1 MALVERLITAYLV
14 RAAVIL
20 MPWWDL
26 GSGIAFSAAALLSL
40 ASARGRWRPIP
51 VDLALWSGFAAI
63 AASALWTSAPSFET
77 LLRWSPLIYIP
88 LAMRR
93 QHRAW
98 SGGLIV
104 GGILLALGL
113 LGNGIVQ
120 SIKAES
126 LRPFLYRDFA
136 EFAHQH
142 SYLTLYLG
150 LAAVAL
156 SADSWFP
163 PALRRL
169 TLLLFALVVLLAGSR
184 MGIAAVSVGALW
196 WYLGR
201 TTLRAVLPKVLAACA
216 LIAVFLVIL
225 PSERGMGK
233 FLNADPYWATGSVD
247 SRVVQAKAAW
257 RLIEQQPLFGYGID
271 RVQPELDRV
280 YREWNYRF
288 GIKRQLNVHNQFLQ
302 LWVGIGLLGMGIW
315 LIGLA
320 YCAIKLNWNRGTQA
334 LAITVLL
341 LLLTESMLERAMGIV
356 LVASAIYHS
365 LPRGLGKVS
374 GRRA

>member
-26 GSGIAFSAAALLSL
+26 GSGIAFAAAALLSL
-40 ASARGRWRPIP
+40 ASARGRWRPLP

-77 LLRWSPLIYIP
+77 LLRWSPLIYLP

-98 SGGLIV
+98 SGGLIA

-150 LAAVAL
+150 LAAAAL
-156 SADSWFP
+156 SADTWFP
-163 PALRRL
+163 PALRKAM
-169 TLLLFALVVLLAGSR
+169 LLLFALVVLLAGSR

-201 TTLRAVLPKVLAACA
+201 TTLRAVLPKVLAAGA

-225 PSERGMGK
+225 PSERGLGK
-233 FLNADPYWATGSVD
+233 FLKADPYWATGSVD

-257 RLIEQQPLFGYGID
+257 RLIEEQPLLGYGVD

-320 YCAIKLNWNRGTQA
+320 YCAIKLNWNRGAQA

-365 LPRGLGKVS
+365 LPRGLGKVL

>member
-1 MALVERLITAYLV
+1 MAPVERLITAYLV

-26 GSGIAFSAAALLSL
+26 GSGIAFAAAALLSL
-40 ASARGRWRPIP
+40 ASARGRWRPLH

-77 LLRWSPLIYIP
+77 LLRWSPLIYMP

-98 SGGLIV
+98 SGGLIA
-104 GGILLALGL
+104 GGILLTLGL

-126 LRPFLYRDFA
+126 LSPFLYRDFA

-142 SYLTLYLG
+142 SYLTLYLA
-150 LAAVAL
+150 LAAAAL
-156 SADSWFP
+156 SADTWFP

-169 TLLLFALVVLLAGSR
+169 ALLLFALVVLLAGSR
-184 MGIAAVSVGALW
+184 VGIAAVALGALW

-201 TTLRAVLPKVLAACA
+201 TTLLAILPKVLAVCA
-216 LIAVFLVIL
+216 LIALFLVVL
-225 PSERGMGK
+225 PSERGLGK
-233 FLNADPYWATGSVD
+233 FLKADPYWATGSVD

-257 RLIEQQPLFGYGID
+257 RLIKRQPLLGYGVD

-302 LWVGIGLLGMGIW
+302 IWAGIGLIGMGIW

-320 YCAIKLNWNRGTQA
+320 YCAIKLNWDRGAQA
-334 LAITVLL
+334 LAITVVL

-356 LVASAIYHS
+356 LVASAMYQS
-365 LPRGLGKVS
+365 LPRDMGKVS
-374 GRRA
+374 DRRT

>member
-1 MALVERLITAYLV
+1 MERLITAYLV

-26 GSGIAFSAAALLSL
+26 GSGIAFAAAALLSL
-40 ASARGRWRPIP
+40 ASARGRWRPLP

-150 LAAVAL
+150 LAAAAL
-156 SADSWFP
+156 SADTWFP
-163 PALRRL
+163 PALRKA

-201 TTLRAVLPKVLAACA
+201 TTLRAVLPKVLAAGA

-257 RLIEQQPLFGYGID
+257 RLIEQQPLLGYGVD

-365 LPRGLGKVS
+365 LPRGLGKVL

>member
-257 RLIEQQPLFGYGID
+257 RLIEQQPLLGYGVD

-320 YCAIKLNWNRGTQA
+320 YCAIKLNWNRGAQA

-365 LPRGLGKVS
+365 LPRGLGKVL

>member
-1 MALVERLITAYLV
+1 VERLITAYLV

-26 GSGIAFSAAALLSL
+26 GSGIAFAAAALLSL
-40 ASARGRWRPIP
+40 ASARGRWRPLP

-77 LLRWSPLIYIP
+77 LLRWSPLMYIP

-98 SGGLIV
+98 SGGLIA
-104 GGILLALGL
+104 GGIVLCLGL

-150 LAAVAL
+150 LAAAAL
-156 SADSWFP
+156 SADAWFP
-163 PALRRL
+163 PALRKAM
-169 TLLLFALVVLLAGSR
+169 LLLFALVVLLAGSR
-184 MGIAAVSVGALW
+184 MGIAALSVGALW

-216 LIAVFLVIL
+216 LIAVFLVVL

-257 RLIEQQPLFGYGID
+257 RLIEQQPLLGYGVD
-271 RVQPELDRV
+271 RVQSELDRV

-302 LWVGIGLLGMGIW
+302 LWAGIGLMGMGIW

-320 YCAIKLNWNRGTQA
+320 YCATKLSWNREAQA

-365 LPRGLGKVS
+365 LPRGVGKVS
-374 GRRA
+374 GRRT

>member
-1 MALVERLITAYLV
+1 VERLITAYLV

-26 GSGIAFSAAALLSL
+26 GSGIAFAAAALLSL
-40 ASARGRWRPIP
+40 ASARGRWRPLP

-98 SGGLIV
+98 SGGLIA

-126 LRPFLYRDFA
+126 LRSFLYRDFA

-150 LAAVAL
+150 LAAAAL
-156 SADSWFP
+156 SADTWFP
-163 PALRRL
+163 PVLRRL

-225 PSERGMGK
+225 PSERGLGK
-233 FLNADPYWATGSVD
+233 FLKADPYWATGSVD

-257 RLIEQQPLFGYGID
+257 RLIEQQPLLGYGVD

-320 YCAIKLNWNRGTQA
+320 YCAIKLNWNRGAQA

-365 LPRGLGKVS
+365 LPRGLGKVL

>member
-1 MALVERLITAYLV
+1 VERLITAYLV

-98 SGGLIV
+98 SGGLIA

-302 LWVGIGLLGMGIW
+302 LWAGIGLLGMGIW

>member
-1 MALVERLITAYLV
+1 LALVERLITAYLV

-26 GSGIAFSAAALLSL
+26 GSGIAFAAAALLSL
-40 ASARGRWRPIP
+40 ASARGRWRPLP

-77 LLRWSPLIYIP
+77 LLRWSPLIYLP

-98 SGGLIV
+98 SGGLIA

-150 LAAVAL
+150 LAAAAL
-156 SADSWFP
+156 SADTWFP
-163 PALRRL
+163 PALRKAM
-169 TLLLFALVVLLAGSR
+169 LLLFALVVLLAGSR

-201 TTLRAVLPKVLAACA
+201 TTLRAVLPKVLAAGA

-225 PSERGMGK
+225 PSERGLGK
-233 FLNADPYWATGSVD
+233 FLKADPYWATGSVD

-257 RLIEQQPLFGYGID
+257 RLIEEQPLLGYGVD

-320 YCAIKLNWNRGTQA
+320 YCAIKLNWNRGAQA

-365 LPRGLGKVS
+365 LPRGLGKVL

>member
-1 MALVERLITAYLV
+1 MERLIIAYFV

-26 GSGIAFSAAALLSL
+26 GSGIAFAAAAMLSL

-77 LLRWSPLIYIP
+77 LLRWSPLIYVP

-98 SGGLIV
+98 SGGLIA

-150 LAAVAL
+150 LAAAAL
-156 SADSWFP
+156 SADTWFP

-225 PSERGMGK
+225 PSERGLGK
-233 FLNADPYWATGSVD
+233 FLKADPYWATGSVD

-257 RLIEQQPLFGYGID
+257 RLIEQQPLLGHGVD

-280 YREWNYRF
+280 YRDWNYRF

-302 LWVGIGLLGMGIW
+302 LWAGIGLWGMGIW

-320 YCAIKLNWNRGTQA
+320 YCANKLPWNRGAQA

-341 LLLTESMLERAMGIV
+341 LLLTESMLERAMGIA
-356 LVASAIYHS
+356 LLASAMHQS
-365 LPRGLGKVS
+365 LPRGMGKVQ

>member
-1 MALVERLITAYLV
+1 MAPVERLITAYLV

-26 GSGIAFSAAALLSL
+26 GSGIAFAAAALLSL
-40 ASARGRWRPIP
+40 ASARGRWRPLP

-98 SGGLIV
+98 SGGLIA

-150 LAAVAL
+150 LAAAAL
-156 SADSWFP
+156 SADAWFP
-163 PALRRL
+163 PALRRVM
-169 TLLLFALVVLLAGSR
+169 LLLFALVVLLAGSR
-184 MGIAAVSVGALW
+184 MGIAALSVGVLW

-216 LIAVFLVIL
+216 LIAVFLVFL

-257 RLIEQQPLFGYGID
+257 RLIEQQPLLGYGVD

-288 GIKRQLNVHNQFLQ
+288 GIKRQLNVHNQVLQ
-302 LWVGIGLLGMGIW
+302 LWAGIGLMGMGIW

-320 YCAIKLNWNRGTQA
+320 YCATKLSWNREAQA

-365 LPRGLGKVS
+365 LPRGVGKVP
-374 GRRA
+374 GRRT

>member
-233 FLNADPYWATGSVD
+233 FLNADPYWATGSVE

-302 LWVGIGLLGMGIW
+302 LWAGIGLLGMGIW

>member
-1 MALVERLITAYLV
+1 MAPVERLITAYLV

-26 GSGIAFSAAALLSL
+26 GSGIAFAAAALLSL
-40 ASARGRWRPIP
+40 ASARGRWRAIP

-77 LLRWSPLIYIP
+77 LLRWSPLIYVP

-93 QHRAW
+93 QQRAW

-104 GGILLALGL
+104 GGIVLCLGL
-113 LGNGIVQ
+113 LGNGVLQ

-126 LRPFLYRDFA
+126 LSPFLYRNFA

-142 SYLTLYLG
+142 IYLTLYLG
-150 LAAVAL
+150 LAAAAL
-156 SADSWFP
+156 SADTWFP

-216 LIAVFLVIL
+216 LIALFLVVL
-225 PSERGMGK
+225 PSERGLGK

-257 RLIEQQPLFGYGID
+257 RLIEQQPLFGYGVD

-288 GIKRQLNVHNQFLQ
+288 GIKRQLNVHNQVLQ
-302 LWVGIGLLGMGIW
+302 LWAGIGLVGMGIW

-320 YCAIKLNWNRGTQA
+320 YCVTKLSWNRGTQA
-334 LAITVLL
+334 LAITVVL

-365 LPRGLGKVS
+365 LPRGMGKVP
-374 GRRA
+374 GRRS

>member
-1 MALVERLITAYLV
+1 MERLITAYLV

-40 ASARGRWRPIP
+40 ASARGRWRPLP

-98 SGGLIV
+98 GGGLIV

-142 SYLTLYLG
+142 SYLTLYLD

-184 MGIAAVSVGALW
+184 MGIAAVSVGGLW

-225 PSERGMGK
+225 PSERGLGK
-233 FLNADPYWATGSVD
+233 FLKADPYWATGSVD

-257 RLIEQQPLFGYGID
+257 RLIEQQPLFGYGVD

-320 YCAIKLNWNRGTQA
+320 YCAIKLNWNRGAQA

-365 LPRGLGKVS
+365 LPRGLGKVL

>member
-1 MALVERLITAYLV
+1 VERLITAYLV

-150 LAAVAL
+150 LAAAAL
-156 SADSWFP
+156 SADTWFP
-163 PALRRL
+163 PALRKA

-201 TTLRAVLPKVLAACA
+201 TTLRAVLPKVLAAGA

-225 PSERGMGK
+225 PSERGLGK

-257 RLIEQQPLFGYGID
+257 RLIEQQPLLGYGVD

-320 YCAIKLNWNRGTQA
+320 YCAIKLNWNRGAQA

-365 LPRGLGKVS
+365 LPRGLGKVL

>member
-1 MALVERLITAYLV
+1 MERLITAYLV

-26 GSGIAFSAAALLSL
+26 GSGIAFAAAALLSL

-150 LAAVAL
+150 LAAAAL
-156 SADSWFP
+156 SADTWFP
-163 PALRRL
+163 PALRKA

-184 MGIAAVSVGALW
+184 MGIAAVSVGGLW

-225 PSERGMGK
+225 PSERGRGK

-257 RLIEQQPLFGYGID
+257 RLIEQQPLLGYGID

-334 LAITVLL
+334 LAITVVL

-365 LPRGLGKVS
+365 LPRGLGKVL

>member
-1 MALVERLITAYLV
+1 VERLITAYLV

-150 LAAVAL
+150 LAAAAL
-156 SADSWFP
+156 SADTWFP
-163 PALRRL
+163 PALRKA

-184 MGIAAVSVGALW
+184 MGIAAVSVGGLW

-225 PSERGMGK
+225 PSERGLGK

-257 RLIEQQPLFGYGID
+257 RLIEQQPLLGYGVD

-320 YCAIKLNWNRGTQA
+320 YCAIKLNWNRGAQA

-365 LPRGLGKVS
+365 LPRGLGKVL

>member
-98 SGGLIV
+98 SGGLIA

-302 LWVGIGLLGMGIW
+302 LWAGIGLLGMGIW

>member
-1 MALVERLITAYLV
+1 MERLITAYLV

-40 ASARGRWRPIP
+40 ASARGRWRPLP

-98 SGGLIV
+98 SGGLIA
-104 GGILLALGL
+104 GGIILALGL

-142 SYLTLYLG
+142 SYLTLYLA
-150 LAAVAL
+150 LAAAAL
-156 SADSWFP
+156 SADTWFP
-163 PALRRL
+163 PALWKAM
-169 TLLLFALVVLLAGSR
+169 LLLFALVVLLAGSR
-184 MGIAAVSVGALW
+184 MGIAALSVGALW

-257 RLIEQQPLFGYGID
+257 RLIEEQPLLGHGVD

-302 LWVGIGLLGMGIW
+302 LWAGIGLWGMGIW

-320 YCAIKLNWNRGTQA
+320 YCATKLSWNRGTQA
-334 LAITVLL
+334 LAIAVVL

>member
-1 MALVERLITAYLV
+1 LALVERLITAYLV

-26 GSGIAFSAAALLSL
+26 GSGIAFAAAALLSL
-40 ASARGRWRPIP
+40 ASARGRWRPLP

-77 LLRWSPLIYIP
+77 LLRWSPLMYIP

-98 SGGLIV
+98 SGGLIA
-104 GGILLALGL
+104 GGIVLCLGL

-150 LAAVAL
+150 LAAAAL
-156 SADSWFP
+156 SADAWFP
-163 PALRRL
+163 PALRKAM
-169 TLLLFALVVLLAGSR
+169 LLLFALVVLLAGSR
-184 MGIAAVSVGALW
+184 MGIAALSVGALW

-216 LIAVFLVIL
+216 LIAVFLVVL

-257 RLIEQQPLFGYGID
+257 RLIEQQPLLGYGVD
-271 RVQPELDRV
+271 RVQSELDRV

-302 LWVGIGLLGMGIW
+302 LWAGIGLMGMGIW

-320 YCAIKLNWNRGTQA
+320 YCATKLSWNREAQA

-365 LPRGLGKVS
+365 LPRGVGKVS
-374 GRRA
+374 GRRT

>member
-1 MALVERLITAYLV
+1 MAPVERLITAYLV

-26 GSGIAFSAAALLSL
+26 GSGIAFAAAALLSL
-40 ASARGRWRPIP
+40 ASAGGRWRPIP

-77 LLRWSPLIYIP
+77 LLRWSPLIYLP

-98 SGGLIV
+98 SGGLIA

-150 LAAVAL
+150 LAAAAL
-156 SADSWFP
+156 SADTWFP
-163 PALRRL
+163 PALRKA

-201 TTLRAVLPKVLAACA
+201 TTLRAVLPKVLAVCA
-216 LIAVFLVIL
+216 LIALFLVVL
-225 PSERGMGK
+225 PSERGLGK

-257 RLIEQQPLFGYGID
+257 RLIEQQPLLGYGVD
-271 RVQPELDRV
+271 RVQLELDRV

-288 GIKRQLNVHNQFLQ
+288 GIKRHLNVHNQFLQ
-302 LWVGIGLLGMGIW
+302 IWAGIGLLGMGIW
-315 LIGLA
+315 LVGLA

-334 LAITVLL
+334 LAITVVL

>member
-1 MALVERLITAYLV
+1 MERLITAYMV

-26 GSGIAFSAAALLSL
+26 GSGIAFAAAALLSL
-40 ASARGRWRPIP
+40 ASARGRWRPLP

-150 LAAVAL
+150 LAAAAL
-156 SADSWFP
+156 SADTWFP
-163 PALRRL
+163 PALRKA

-184 MGIAAVSVGALW
+184 MGIAAVSVGGLW

-225 PSERGMGK
+225 PSERGLGK

-257 RLIEQQPLFGYGID
+257 RIIEQQPLLGYGVD
-271 RVQPELDRV
+271 RVQLELDRV

-320 YCAIKLNWNRGTQA
+320 YCAIKLNWNRGAQA

-365 LPRGLGKVS
+365 LPRGLGKVL

>member
-150 LAAVAL
+150 LAAAAL
-156 SADSWFP
+156 SADTWFP
-163 PALRRL
+163 PALRKA

-225 PSERGMGK
+225 PSERGLGK

-320 YCAIKLNWNRGTQA
+320 YCAIKLNWNRGAQA

-365 LPRGLGKVS
+365 LPRGLGKVL

>member
-1 MALVERLITAYLV
+1 MAPVERLITAYLV

-26 GSGIAFSAAALLSL
+26 GSGIAFAAAALLSL
-40 ASARGRWRPIP
+40 ASARGRWRPLQ

-77 LLRWSPLIYIP
+77 LLRWSPLIYMP

-98 SGGLIV
+98 SGGLIA
-104 GGILLALGL
+104 GGILLTLGL

-126 LRPFLYRDFA
+126 LSPFLYRDFA
-136 EFAHQH
+136 EFSHQH
-142 SYLTLYLG
+142 SYLTLYLA
-150 LAAVAL
+150 LAAAAL
-156 SADSWFP
+156 SADTWFP
-163 PALRRL
+163 PAPRRL
-169 TLLLFALVVLLAGSR
+169 ALLLFALVVLLAGSR
-184 MGIAAVSVGALW
+184 VGIAAVALGALW

-201 TTLRAVLPKVLAACA
+201 TTLLAILPKVLAVCA
-216 LIAVFLVIL
+216 LIALFLVVL
-225 PSERGMGK
+225 PSERGLGK
-233 FLNADPYWATGSVD
+233 FLKADPYWATGSVD

-257 RLIEQQPLFGYGID
+257 MLIKRQPLLGYGVY

-302 LWVGIGLLGMGIW
+302 IWAGIGLIGMGIW

-320 YCAIKLNWNRGTQA
+320 YCAIKLNWDRGAQA
-334 LAITVLL
+334 LAITVVL

-356 LVASAIYHS
+356 LVASAMYQS
-365 LPRGLGKVS
+365 LPRDMGKVS
-374 GRRA
+374 DRRT

>member
-1 MALVERLITAYLV
+1 VERLITAYLV

-201 TTLRAVLPKVLAACA
+201 TTLRAVLPKVLAAGA

-225 PSERGMGK
+225 PSERGLGK

-320 YCAIKLNWNRGTQA
+320 YCAIKLNWNRGAQA

-365 LPRGLGKVS
+365 LPRGLGKVL

>member
-1 MALVERLITAYLV
+1 
-14 RAAVIL
+14 

-26 GSGIAFSAAALLSL
+26 GSGIAFAAAALLSL
-40 ASARGRWRPIP
+40 ASARGRWRPLP

-98 SGGLIV
+98 SGGLIA

-150 LAAVAL
+150 LAAAAL
-156 SADSWFP
+156 SADAWFP
-163 PALRRL
+163 PALRRVM
-169 TLLLFALVVLLAGSR
+169 LLLFALVVLLAGSR
-184 MGIAAVSVGALW
+184 MGIAALSVGVLW

-216 LIAVFLVIL
+216 LIAVFLVFL

-257 RLIEQQPLFGYGID
+257 RLIEQQPLLGYGVD

-288 GIKRQLNVHNQFLQ
+288 GIKRQLNVHNQVLQ
-302 LWVGIGLLGMGIW
+302 LWAGIGLMGMGIW

-320 YCAIKLNWNRGTQA
+320 YCATKLSWNREAQA

-365 LPRGLGKVS
+365 LPRGVGKVP
-374 GRRA
+374 GRRT

>member
-1 MALVERLITAYLV
+1 VERLITAYLV

-26 GSGIAFSAAALLSL
+26 GSGIAFAAAALLSL
-40 ASARGRWRPIP
+40 ASARGRWRPLP

-150 LAAVAL
+150 LAAAAL
-156 SADSWFP
+156 SADTWFP
-163 PALRRL
+163 PALRKA

-184 MGIAAVSVGALW
+184 MGIAAVSVGGLW

-216 LIAVFLVIL
+216 LIALFLVVL
-225 PSERGMGK
+225 PSKRGLGK
-233 FLNADPYWATGSVD
+233 FLKADPYWATGSVD

-257 RLIEQQPLFGYGID
+257 RLIEQQPLLGYGID

-334 LAITVLL
+334 LTIAVVL

-365 LPRGLGKVS
+365 LPRGLGKVL

>member
-1 MALVERLITAYLV
+1 VERLITAYLV

-98 SGGLIV
+98 SGGLIA

-150 LAAVAL
+150 LAAAAL
-156 SADSWFP
+156 SADTWFP
-163 PALRRL
+163 PALRKA

-320 YCAIKLNWNRGTQA
+320 YCAIKLNWNRGAQA

>member
-1 MALVERLITAYLV
+1 MAPVERLITAYLV

-26 GSGIAFSAAALLSL
+26 GSGIAFAAAALLSL

-98 SGGLIV
+98 SGGLIA
-104 GGILLALGL
+104 GGIILALGL

-201 TTLRAVLPKVLAACA
+201 TTLRAVLPKVLAAGA

-225 PSERGMGK
+225 PSERGLGK

-257 RLIEQQPLFGYGID
+257 RLIEQQPLLGYGVD

-320 YCAIKLNWNRGTQA
+320 YCAIKLNWNRGAQA

-365 LPRGLGKVS
+365 LPRGLGKVL

>member
-1 MALVERLITAYLV
+1 
-14 RAAVIL
+14 

-26 GSGIAFSAAALLSL
+26 GSGIAFAAAALLSL
-40 ASARGRWRPIP
+40 ASARGRWRPLP

-77 LLRWSPLIYIP
+77 LLLWSPLIYIP

-98 SGGLIV
+98 SGGLIA

-126 LRPFLYRDFA
+126 LRPFLYRDFV

-150 LAAVAL
+150 LAAAAL
-156 SADSWFP
+156 SADTWFP
-163 PALRRL
+163 PALRKA

-184 MGIAAVSVGALW
+184 MGIAAVSVGGLW

-320 YCAIKLNWNRGTQA
+320 YCAIKLNWNRGAQA
-334 LAITVLL
+334 LAIAVVL
-341 LLLTESMLERAMGIV
+341 LLLTESMLERALGIV

-365 LPRGLGKVS
+365 LPRGLGKVL

>member
-1 MALVERLITAYLV
+1 MAPVERLITAYLV

-26 GSGIAFSAAALLSL
+26 GSGIAFAAAALLSL
-40 ASARGRWRPIP
+40 ASARGRWRPLP

-77 LLRWSPLIYIP
+77 LLRWSPLIYLP

-98 SGGLIV
+98 SGGLIA

-150 LAAVAL
+150 LAAAAL
-156 SADSWFP
+156 SADTWFP
-163 PALRRL
+163 PALRKAM
-169 TLLLFALVVLLAGSR
+169 LLLFALVVLLAGSR
-184 MGIAAVSVGALW
+184 MGIAAVSVGVLW

-225 PSERGMGK
+225 PSERGLGK
-233 FLNADPYWATGSVD
+233 VLNADPYWATGSVD

-257 RLIEQQPLFGYGID
+257 RLIEQQPLLGYGVD

-320 YCAIKLNWNRGTQA
+320 YCAIKLNWNRGAQA

-365 LPRGLGKVS
+365 LPRGLGKVL
-374 GRRA
+374 GRGA

>member
-1 MALVERLITAYLV
+1 VERLITAYLV

-26 GSGIAFSAAALLSL
+26 GSGIAFAAAALLSL
-40 ASARGRWRPIP
+40 ASARGRWRPLP

-77 LLRWSPLIYIP
+77 LLRWSPLIYLP

-98 SGGLIV
+98 SGGLIA

-150 LAAVAL
+150 LAAAAL
-156 SADSWFP
+156 SADTWFP
-163 PALRRL
+163 PALRKAM
-169 TLLLFALVVLLAGSR
+169 LLLFALVVLLAGSR
-184 MGIAAVSVGALW
+184 MGIAAVSVGVLW

-225 PSERGMGK
+225 PSERGLGK
-233 FLNADPYWATGSVD
+233 VLNADPYWATGSVD

-257 RLIEQQPLFGYGID
+257 RLIEQQPLLGYGVD

-320 YCAIKLNWNRGTQA
+320 YCAIKLNWNRGAQA

-365 LPRGLGKVS
+365 LPRGLGKVL
-374 GRRA
+374 GRGA

>member
-1 MALVERLITAYLV
+1 LALVERLITAYLV

-233 FLNADPYWATGSVD
+233 FLNADPYWATGSVE

-302 LWVGIGLLGMGIW
+302 LWAGIGLLGMGIW

>member
-26 GSGIAFSAAALLSL
+26 GSGIAFAAAALLSL

-163 PALRRL
+163 PALRKA

-184 MGIAAVSVGALW
+184 MGIAAVSVGGLW

-257 RLIEQQPLFGYGID
+257 RLIEQQPLLGYGVD

-320 YCAIKLNWNRGTQA
+320 YCAIKLNWNRGAQA

-365 LPRGLGKVS
+365 LPRGLGKVL

>member
-150 LAAVAL
+150 LAAAAL
-156 SADSWFP
+156 SADTWFP
-163 PALRRL
+163 PVLRRL

-201 TTLRAVLPKVLAACA
+201 TTLRAVLPKVLAAGA

-225 PSERGMGK
+225 PSERGLGK

-257 RLIEQQPLFGYGID
+257 RLIEQQPLLGYGVD

-320 YCAIKLNWNRGTQA
+320 YCAIKLNWNRGAQA

-365 LPRGLGKVS
+365 LPRGLGKVL

>member
-1 MALVERLITAYLV
+1 MERLITAYLV

-26 GSGIAFSAAALLSL
+26 GSGIAFAAAALLSL
-40 ASARGRWRPIP
+40 ASARGRWRAIP

-98 SGGLIV
+98 SGGLIA
-104 GGILLALGL
+104 GGIILALGL

-150 LAAVAL
+150 LAAAAL
-156 SADSWFP
+156 SADTWFP

-184 MGIAAVSVGALW
+184 MGIAALSVGALW

-201 TTLRAVLPKVLAACA
+201 TTLRAALPGILAACA

-225 PSERGMGK
+225 PSERGLGK
-233 FLNADPYWATGSVD
+233 ILNADPYWATGSLD

-257 RLIEQQPLFGYGID
+257 RLIEQQPLFGYGVD
-271 RVQPELDRV
+271 RVQPELDLV
-280 YREWNYRF
+280 YRDWNYRF
-288 GIKRQLNVHNQFLQ
+288 GIKRQLNVHNQVLQ
-302 LWVGIGLLGMGIW
+302 LWAGIGLVGMGIW

-320 YCAIKLNWNRGTQA
+320 YCATKLSWNREAQA
-334 LAITVLL
+334 LAIAVVL
-341 LLLTESMLERAMGIV
+341 LLLTESMLERAMGTALI
-356 LVASAIYHS
+356 ASAIYQS
-365 LPRGLGKVS
+365 LPRGMGKVP
-374 GRRA
+374 GRRT

>member
-1 MALVERLITAYLV
+1 MERLITAYLV

-150 LAAVAL
+150 LAAAAL
-156 SADSWFP
+156 SADTWFP
-163 PALRRL
+163 PALRKA

-201 TTLRAVLPKVLAACA
+201 TTLRAVLPKVLAAGA

-225 PSERGMGK
+225 PSERGLGK

-257 RLIEQQPLFGYGID
+257 RLIEQQPLLGYGVD

-320 YCAIKLNWNRGTQA
+320 YCAIKLNWNRGAQA

-365 LPRGLGKVS
+365 LPRGLGKVL